1 MSEWKQKFEESQTE
15 LEAAQKESRSLS
27 TELFKLKN
35 AYEESL
41 EHLETF
47 KREAKNLQGE
57 SAAIL
62 DAALRLLR
70 ALTGSHPR
78 RGDLGLDGAAGSR
91 PQDHPRAGEGP

>member
-47 KREAKNLQGE
+47 KRENKNLQGE
-57 SAAIL
+57 NMASTWPL
-62 DAALRLLR
+62 QC
-70 ALTGSHPR
+70 HP
-78 RGDLGLDGAAGSR
+78 SIST
-91 PQDHPRAGEGP
+91 